1 MKSTTVETITSNEQH
16 VRMRIFDGDL
26 PANEAYQAL
35 LELEHS
41 QRKAEWDHHLAYAR
55 GMMGVVERMQEKIRQ
70 LEEALAS
77 G

>member
-35 LELEHS
+35 WQLERE
-41 QRKAEWDHHLAYAR
+41 QRAAEWQRHLAYVDRMEMIIRELQAEIN
-55 GMMGVVERMQEKIRQ
+55 ER
-70 LEEALAS
+70 
-77 G
+77 